1 MTASSPVPSTAR
13 LPLTHGRFARLP
25 RPTPESVLAVV
36 LVVVGAAL
44 SAAAT
49 VALRPVAVLV
59 GAVVAIGVFAHR
71 PRAALLLFVATI
83 PLEYQFRI
91 GGSDSL
97 TVTKVAG
104 ALCLGSFAVHAVLT
118 RRRLYADVT
127 HAIALGLLVLA
138 LASSALAQS
147 SSLGVTTSIRY
158 ASWALLYAVI
168 TQFPGEPVL
177 LRRLGWTLA
186 LSAAVAGAIGSINFL
201 TGVTQ
206 LASLRYGQQNDFAFV
221 LAAALPVA
229 GWVVLTS
236 RGFARM
242 VALAAAG
249 LITAGI
255 VLSFSRGAWLAVA
268 AAVIIYVA
276 LHRRHTLRLIAFGL
290 VAATAT
296 SLFITAN
303 PRRVQEGVAAKQVV
317 AQQNVDSR
325 LTLYRG
331 AVDLASSHPLLGIG
345 PGNFGNYFYVI
356 TGAPA
361 GTPPLLVVH
370 DTYLEVAAELGVPGF
385 LLFMSFLVIAVRR
398 LSGII
403 RRRAGPPELGALLLA
418 SFAANL
424 VGFLTLSEEFF
435 APVWLA
441 AGLATLLAATP

>member
-1 MTASSPVPSTAR
+1 MTATSSMPAR
-13 LPLTHGRFARLP
+13 RRGVLTRLP
-25 RPTPESVLAVV
+25 RPAPESVVALA

-44 SAAAT
+44 AAAAT
-49 VALRPVAVLV
+49 VAMRPVVVLV
-59 GAVVAIGVFAHR
+59 VAVVAVGVFARH
-71 PRAALLLFVATI
+71 PRGALLLFVATI
-83 PLEYQFRI
+83 PLEYQFRL

-104 ALCLGSFAVHAVLT
+104 ALCLGSFTVHALLT

-168 TQFPGEPVL
+168 TQFPGEPAL
-177 LRRLGWTLA
+177 LRRLAWALT
-186 LSAAVAGAIGSINFL
+186 LSAAIAGAVGSINFL

-236 RGFARM
+236 RRTARLL
-242 VALAAAG
+242 ALAAAG
-249 LITAGI
+249 MITAGI

-268 AAVIIYVA
+268 AAVVIYVA
-276 LHRRHTLRLIAFGL
+276 LHRRHAWRLIAFGL
-290 VAATAT
+290 VAAVAT

-303 PRRVQEGVAAKQVV
+303 PRRVHEGVAAKQVV
-317 AQQNVDSR
+317 AQQNVDNR

-331 AVDLASSHPLLGIG
+331 AVDLATSHPLLGIG

-370 DTYLEVAAELGVPGF
+370 DTYLEVAAELGIPGF
-385 LLFMSFLVIAVRR
+385 LLFISFLVIAVRR
-398 LSGII
+398 MSGVI
-403 RRRAGPPELGALLLA
+403 RRRAGPPELGALLLS
-418 SFAANL
+418 SFVAIL

-435 APVWLA
+435 APVWLV